1 MRPAIPGC
9 LRAAV
14 ALAALALVATGD
26 ALAAEAGP
34 PLRIGHYSS
43 GSGLI
48 GFVLDR
54 LGTPIKLRFDDS
66 DEILALTPERAPYDS
81 MTLKRDDGIGVL
93 RIYENGQVLLFDE
106 KLKSGSGRAY
116 RDQDAQPLTVKAATK
131 TQAQA
136 NAAALGQKRKRSG
149 GVALAIAL
157 EAPRLG
163 DKSDGWTAMADAVS
177 ITRVTLVEMLASSI
191 AQETIAA
198 KLRRVVIRDAGR
210 IDIKVADGTLVV
222 EIAADQ
228 LIVGLPSSA
237 RLKSAIGDLL

>member
-1 MRPAIPGC
+1 MMNSNSASRWTHRGRRRRSQNLRIRFARHTRARGYRFERAPTSRTARRRACPHRGNDVRPAIPGC

-106 KLKSGSGRAY
+106 KLKIGRAH
-116 RDQDAQPLTVKAATK
+116 V
-131 TQAQA
+131 
-136 NAAALGQKRKRSG
+136 
-149 GVALAIAL
+149 
-157 EAPRLG
+157 
-163 DKSDGWTAMADAVS
+163 
-177 ITRVTLVEMLASSI
+177 
-191 AQETIAA
+191 
-198 KLRRVVIRDAGR
+198 
-210 IDIKVADGTLVV
+210 
-222 EIAADQ
+222 
-228 LIVGLPSSA
+228 
-237 RLKSAIGDLL
+237 